1 MKVTKEKAAEHRA
14 AILKAACRLF
24 RERGFDGVNVAEIM
38 REAGLT
44 HGGFYGH
51 FASKDALAAEA
62 CGKAFEG
69 SNEKLRNRPD
79 LATMLDAYLSVQH
92 RDHPGNGCPMASYGS
107 AIARQDDSVQREF
120 CDGMDE
126 YLAGLTER
134 LGENAVDGDE
144 RDRAILMLSAAVGGL
159 VLSRAAAKSSPDVS
173 AEILQTVRDQL
184 RVVAKV

>member
-1 MKVTKEKAAEHRA
+1 MKVTKEKAAENRA

-69 SNEKLRNRPD
+69 STEKLRNRPD
-79 LATMLDAYLSVQH
+79 LAAMLDAYLSAQH

-107 AIARQDDSVQREF
+107 AIARQDEAVQQTF
-120 CDGMDE
+120 SDGMQE

-134 LGENAVDGDE
+134 LGEHELSGDE
-144 RDRAILMLSAAVGGL
+144 RARAILMLSAAVGGL
-159 VLSRAAAKSSPDVS
+159 VLSRAVANVSPAVS

-184 RVVAKV
+184 RLVARV

>member
-1 MKVTKEKAAEHRA
+1 MRVTKEKAAEHRA

-62 CGKAFEG
+62 CGQAFVG
-69 SNEKLRNRPD
+69 SNERLRNRPD

-107 AIARQDDSVQREF
+107 AIARQDETVQQKF
-120 CDGMDE
+120 CDGMED

-134 LGENAVDGDE
+134 LGEHGLDGDE
-144 RDRAILMLSAAVGGL
+144 RAHAILMLSAAVGGL
-159 VLSRAAAKSSPDVS
+159 VLSRAAAHAAPNVS

-184 RVVAKV
+184 RLVAKV